1 MATGSSLS
9 AADYALR
16 TTNEKANFSRLAR
29 LLMRGGHALLREV
42 FDATHPPA
50 TLPAVLGNPII
61 KKHLQTLRKN
71 RVLFFPEWEC
81 LYNSSGPGGYGQSAD
96 FDISLLCKL
105 LREICNLTAP
115 ATGWDN
121 MPNIHD
127 YSLQADIVRIR
138 TYRNSIFS
146 HNHCMEVTDANFQK
160 LWIEISEALL
170 RIACHF
176 GRARREEWKK
186 SIEKFLHDPFTP
198 DAEKCVKELQLWYRE
213 EMDLKR
219 EHEKLN
225 KKVEQGFENLGG
237 MVERMQSNQQQ
248 IEEKLMRI
256 HRLCL
261 EQFTASSGKL
271 PITSQVEGV
280 HSPSE
285 SVKTRISI
293 APKQPPLKG
302 TSILPT
308 SSGVGRLVRR

>member
-1 MATGSSLS
+1 
-9 AADYALR
+9 
-16 TTNEKANFSRLAR
+16 
-29 LLMRGGHALLREV
+29 
-42 FDATHPPA
+42 
-50 TLPAVLGNPII
+50 
-61 KKHLQTLRKN
+61 
-71 RVLFFPEWEC
+71 
-81 LYNSSGPGGYGQSAD
+81 
-96 FDISLLCKL
+96 
-105 LREICNLTAP
+105 
-115 ATGWDN
+115 
-121 MPNIHD
+121 
-127 YSLQADIVRIR
+127 
-138 TYRNSIFS
+138 
-146 HNHCMEVTDANFQK
+146 MEVTDANFQK

-170 RIACHF
+170 RIAGHF

-237 MVERMQSNQQQ
+237 MVKRMQSNQQQ

-271 PITSQVEGV
+271 PIAPQVEGA

-293 APKQPPLKG
+293 AQEQPPLKG
-302 TSILPT
+302 TSILPR